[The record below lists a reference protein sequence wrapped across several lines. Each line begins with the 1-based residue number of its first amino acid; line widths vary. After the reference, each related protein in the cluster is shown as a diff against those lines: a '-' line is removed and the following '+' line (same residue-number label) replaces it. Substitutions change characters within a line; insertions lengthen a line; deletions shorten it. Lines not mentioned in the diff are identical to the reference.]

1 MNLYALKI
9 VYWTNRNIFDVLL
22 DKTQKICKIIIYQ

>member
-9 VYWTNRNIFDVLL
+9 AYWTNRNILVFHLTKLKKYVIL
-22 DKTQKICKIIIYQ
+22 

>member
-9 VYWTNRNIFDVLL
+9 AYWTNRNIFGVSL
-22 DKTQKICKIIIYQ
+22 DKIQKICKIIVYQ